1 MANQIDEILDDL
13 EKTEEVQDN
22 DIDFFEYLLL
32 LSLFEVDI
40 FSATLESTISRLQ
53 FEGLSETD
61 IKSRLRNDLTNKV
74 GAFAILNNSI
84 TDLNRYGIREAS
96 RIGMMSVY
104 NEVLGGNVQYRWVVA
119 RGVKH
124 CQDCEERQGQ
134 IATIDEWTRLGL
146 PATGWS
152 RCNFRCY
159 CILDPLN
166 NIDDAV
172 QV

>member
-1 MANQIDEILDDL
+1 MPNQIDEILEDL
-13 EKTEEVQDN
+13 ENTEEVDDN

-40 FSATLESTISRLQ
+40 FTSTLESTISRLN
-53 FEGLSETD
+53 FEGLSETE

-74 GAFAILNNSI
+74 GAFAILHNSI

-96 RIGMMSVY
+96 RIGMMGVY
-104 NEVLGGNVQYRWVVA
+104 NEVLGGNIQYRWVVA

-124 CQDCEERQGQ
+124 CQDCEERQGKS
-134 IATIDEWTRLGL
+134 ATLEEWTRLGL

-166 NIDDAV
+166 NMDDVV

>member
-1 MANQIDEILDDL
+1 MPNNIDEILEDL
-13 EKTEEVQDN
+13 ENTEEVTED

-40 FSATLESTISRLQ
+40 FTATLESTISRLN
-53 FEGLSETD
+53 FEGLSETE

-96 RIGMMSVY
+96 RIGMMGVY
-104 NEVLGGNVQYRWVVA
+104 NEVLGGNIQYRWVVA

-124 CQDCEERQGQ
+124 CQDCDERQGK
-134 IATIDEWTRLGL
+134 IATLEEWTRLGL

-166 NIDDAV
+166 NIDDTV
-172 QV
+172 QI

>member
-1 MANQIDEILDDL
+1 MPNQIDEILEDL
-13 EKTEEVQDN
+13 EKTEEVEDN
-22 DIDFFEYLLL
+22 DINFFEYLLL
-32 LSLFEVDI
+32 LSLFEVEI
-40 FSATLESTISRLQ
+40 FAATLESTISRLN
-53 FEGLSETD
+53 FEGLSETE

-104 NEVLGGNVQYRWVVA
+104 NEVLGGNAQYRWIVA

-134 IATIDEWTRLGL
+134 IATLDEWTRLGL

-152 RCNFRCY
+152 RCNFRSY
-159 CILDPLN
+159 CTLDPTE
-166 NIDDAV
+166 NIDSV
-172 QV
+172 VEV

>member
-1 MANQIDEILDDL
+1 MANPVDEILDDL

-124 CQDCEERQGQ
+124 CQDCEERSGEVRPFTDWV
-134 IATIDEWTRLGL
+134 ALGL
-146 PATGWS
+146 PASGWS

-159 CILDPLN
+159 CTLDPTE
-166 NIDDAV
+166 NIDSV
-172 QV
+172 VEV